1 MIDDDHESVTSVDS
15 CVPGHGTN
23 NTESVTSVVDSELKT
38 HQKGTFVNSLESD
51 LRVNGMD
58 SGSIME
64 TGLVNSVEAGIQRVS
79 SAEMGTNHLGSENT
93 VKVSD
98 FDLSNLEDG
107 ERKILRNRSHTFN
120 GMNTHGRNSLV
131 NGRDIEIT
139 VSDFDCDVPDF
150 KPTSPTGYGR
160 RIRKPNM
167 FFQLNQQE
175 YDCDDP
181 GLNEALL
188 TPERVRRGDGYETSD
203 TFSDAEESRNES
215 DGECVP
221 TVSTKVPVRNFRK
234 KSVMPVRQELKE
246 LSSLPS
252 SSPRRQRKE
261 VMLPL
266 DRSPSNSVT
275 SINSISSLLK
285 EKLVMM
291 NLNRV
296 IKHVKS
302 QSEYKLKSFV
312 VFLFQMMNL
321 NRVIKH
327 VKSQSKYKLK
337 SFVGFLFQMMNL
349 NRVIK
354 HVKSQSEYK
363 LKSFV
368 VFLFL
373 VISLLVGFAHVLY
386 QQHSLQIGYFERLRF
401 NRDTRQ
407 IRVHS
412 LDHTPIALGF
422 LGVGLRA
429 SEKVYPCLE
438 QDQLKDTVCMEWI
451 HKARF
456 YLKAEKNQSDLRCYR
471 ITWLSLPN
479 SSYDPTDCFEEGG
492 TYGHWYGG
500 GRTLGMSWPV
510 ELGRVEMSPFVTG
523 YIGRQRWGATL
534 RRYFLSSTGVA
545 ILVDPDT
552 SLYVSINDQVNPH
565 KLCLQA
571 KKDDFV
577 GINAVDNKE
586 IDSLLVEPVYQ
597 IAALDQNLTE
607 ATVQNYTE
615 NIIALGF
622 LKQGHVLLNE
632 HWQPHVG
639 DFKFDPVRFST
650 INDTIRMIHRR
661 GFRITLSIQ
670 PFIETE
676 SENFPHTVKEN
687 MLITERG
694 SNKRVPA
701 LTRYKSLL
709 SAGMF
714 DVTSNKTVHW
724 LQSKLRQLVA
734 DYNIDSFFLDLGT
747 AYDMPRYHSFKRNM
761 SNPDEFKTQFVNHL
775 IRSVNISGLSGAIY
789 RPPTPVFVSLP
800 VLPSSWESLQLIIPT
815 TLTYGIIGYPFL
827 LPGPVGGDY
836 SVESTDPSKEAW
848 LPDKELYIR
857 WLQLSTFLPVIRY
870 SHLPSEYTTD
880 KMVLDLARNLTRLRE
895 NTINELLL
903 KYKKDALHTGAPLI
917 RPLWMLDPTDSN
929 CYTVSNEFLIGEELL
944 VAPILNPDTF
954 ERELYLPAG
963 FWRDGI
969 DGSKKRGPITLP
981 RYRVQLHEIAYFRK
995 IPENPAGV
1003 KRVNPTA

>member
-1 MIDDDHESVTSVDS
+1 MDENEAANHLVQGEKGEGEFYTIDYGD
-15 CVPGHGTN
+15 PL
-23 NTESVTSVVDSELKT
+23 SEDQETITARIKAL
-38 HQKGTFVNSLESD
+38 N
-51 LRVNGMD
+51 RR
-58 SGSIME
+58 GSISLPC
-64 TGLVNSVEAGIQRVS
+64 GLDGI
-79 SAEMGTNHLGSENT
+79 M
-93 VKVSD
+93 
-98 FDLSNLEDG
+98 LSG
-107 ERKILRNRSHTFN
+107 E
-120 GMNTHGRNSLV
+120 
-131 NGRDIEIT
+131 
-139 VSDFDCDVPDF
+139 P
-150 KPTSPTGYGR
+150 P
-160 RIRKPNM
+160 
-167 FFQLNQQE
+167 E
-175 YDCDDP
+175 YEP
-181 GLNEALL
+181 QL

-215 DGECVP
+215 DEECVP
-221 TVSTKVPVRNFRK
+221 TVSTKVPVRNLRK
-234 KSVMPVRQELKE
+234 KSVMPPRQEMKQM
-246 LSSLPS
+246 SSLPS

-266 DRSPSNSVT
+266 DRSPSNSMT
-275 SINSISSLLK
+275 SINSISSLLR

-291 NLNRV
+291 NLT
-296 IKHVKS
+296 
-302 QSEYKLKSFV
+302 
-312 VFLFQMMNL
+312 
-321 NRVIKH
+321 
-327 VKSQSKYKLK
+327 
-337 SFVGFLFQMMNL
+337 
-349 NRVIK
+349 RVIK

-373 VISLLVGFAHVLY
+373 IISLLVGFAHVLY

-412 LDHTPIALGF
+412 LDHTPIALAY

-438 QDQLKDTVCMEWI
+438 QDQWKDSVCMEWI

-492 TYGHWYGG
+492 PYGHWYGG
-500 GRTLGMSWPV
+500 GRTLGMAWPV

-534 RRYFLSSTGVA
+534 RRYFLSSMGVA

-552 SLYVSINDQVNPH
+552 SLYVSINDQVNPN

-571 KKDDFV
+571 KNDDFAYYKNSNRNPSLNYTICV
-577 GINAVDNKE
+577 SSNIKTLHSELSRKSLWDQRSEWQESVDNKE
-586 IDSLLVEPVYQ
+586 IDSLLIEPVYQ
-597 IAALDQNLTE
+597 IASQDQNLTE

-650 INDTIRMIHRR
+650 MKDTIRMIHRR
-661 GFRITLSIQ
+661 GFRITLSVQ

-694 SNKRVPA
+694 SDKRIPA

-734 DYNIDSFFLDLGT
+734 EYNIDSFFLDLGT
-747 AYDMPRYHSFKRNM
+747 AYDMPRYHAFKRNL
-761 SNPDEFKTQFVNHL
+761 SNPDEFKTQFVDHL

-789 RPPTPVFVSLP
+789 RPPAPVFVSLP
-800 VLPSSWESLQLIIPT
+800 VLPSTWESLQLIIPT
-815 TLTYGIIGYPFL
+815 ALTYGIIGYPFL

-836 SVESTDPSKEAW
+836 SLESTDPSKEAW

-903 KYKKDALHTGAPLI
+903 KYKKEALLTGAPLI
-917 RPLWMLDPTDSN
+917 RPLWMLDPSDSN

-944 VAPILNPDTF
+944 VAPILNPGTF

-981 RYRVQLHEIAYFRK
+981 HYRVQLHEIAYFRK
-995 IPENPAGV
+995 IPENAAGV
-1003 KRVNPTA
+1003 KRVNPTP

>member
-285 EKLVMM
+285 EKLV
-291 NLNRV
+291 
-296 IKHVKS
+296 
-302 QSEYKLKSFV
+302 
-312 VFLFQMMNL
+312 
-321 NRVIKH
+321 
-327 VKSQSKYKLK
+327 
-337 SFVGFLFQMMNL
+337 MMNL